1 MPLNTINN
9 RTVAAAGTPV
19 ALSATTILC
28 NWVLIQALAGN
39 GGKIYVG
46 DATVLNTGLGGITLE
61 APFLNSNLPF
71 QTMETSSL
79 TALFDL
85 NLIFIDAD
93 SSTDGVNV
101 VYAQIVSST
110 PSTGLSTKTVQDLL
124 DTIILMTQEDSTFS
138 SGFWSETEVIDYINI
153 VERNFFQLT
162 GSVKAQTDITGTA
175 GERLFNEPTDSMEL
189 DRITF
194 NDIPLFRTNRWQ
206 LDAGNRDW
214 KNLTGKPRQFHQDLL
229 ATKQF
234 EFDREIVT
242 AGTIGTT
249 YTKLPVVRTAT
260 TDILNVP
267 DAFCHYVL
275 YGVLYRMLNKQGEG
289 QDLARAQYCQMR
301 YRAGIQIVKA
311 MMLARGDQASSLFNA
326 A

>member
-1 MPLNTINN
+1 MALNTINN

-19 ALSATTILC
+19 PLSGTSILC
-28 NWVLIQALAGN
+28 NWLLIQALAGN
-39 GGKIYVG
+39 AGKIYVG
-46 DATVLNTGLGGITLE
+46 DSNVLNTGLGGITLE
-61 APFLNSNLPF
+61 QPFLASNLPF

-93 SSTDGVNV
+93 SSTDGVNI
-101 VYAQIVSST
+101 VYAQIVAAS
-110 PSTGLSTKTVQDLL
+110 PPTGLSTKTVQDLL
-124 DTIILMTQEDSTFS
+124 TDICLMVQEDGAFS
-138 SGFWSETEVIDYINI
+138 SGFWTETEVIDYINI
-153 VERNFFQLT
+153 VERNFFQRT
-162 GSVKAQTDITGTA
+162 GSVKAQSDIIGTA

-194 NDIPLFRTNRWQ
+194 DDIPLWRTNRWQ

-214 KNLTGKPRQFHQDLL
+214 KNLTGRPRQFHQDLL
-229 ATKQF
+229 ATKKFQL
-234 EFDREIVT
+234 DREIVT
-242 AGTIGTT
+242 VGTLGAT

-260 TDILNVP
+260 TDTLNIP

-275 YGVLYRMLNKQGEG
+275 YGVLYKMLNKQGEG
-289 QDLARAQYCQMR
+289 QDLARAGYCKMR
-301 YRAGIQIVKA
+301 YDAGIAIVKQ
-311 MMLARGDQASSLFNA
+311 MMLARGALAEGLFTA